1 MIHFSQEGGIDVEL
15 NLRLKAIRKENK
27 LTQGMLADY
36 LGVDQSYI
44 TKIESGERPVTTD
57 ILGKLASLYGCDT
70 EMLLDEDSDIR
81 PLRLA
86 FRTKQNVKGTLQ
98 VLAAVNQIALNLRDL
113 EIILGDDDDE

>member
-1 MIHFSQEGGIDVEL
+1 MEL